1 MSYYVILNIDP
12 LSSMDEIKDSY
23 NKIISTIEDEEKK
36 NNIEKAYQTLSNYN
50 SRRMYDNQSENNNLV
65 NDVIASNDEAK
76 NEFFLNNE
84 NESFQIDNQNN
95 FGTKSSFVN
104 QSFEDNFSNKLIS
117 INQRLEQIERK
128 IDTNKKTNFYR
139 EKKYVREVI
148 KDNKKIISIDCYI
161 NDNGYKNKSSKV
173 IEYEDGKKTKMFFP
187 KNKNSKKL
195 DSESDLLI

>member
-50 SRRMYDNQSENNNLV
+50 SRRM
-65 NDVIASNDEAK
+65 
-76 NEFFLNNE
+76 
-84 NESFQIDNQNN
+84 
-95 FGTKSSFVN
+95 FVN